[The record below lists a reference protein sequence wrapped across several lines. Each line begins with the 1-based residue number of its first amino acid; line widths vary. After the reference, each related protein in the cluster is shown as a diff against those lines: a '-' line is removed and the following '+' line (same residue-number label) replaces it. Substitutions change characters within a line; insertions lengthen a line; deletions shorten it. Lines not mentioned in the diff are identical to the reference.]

1 MSSRKRNKIIEEFI
15 EIYKS
20 EPCLWRIKCKDYH
33 DRALRDAAYA
43 KLLAKLKESEP
54 DAVKDTVVRKINNLR
69 SNFRK
74 EKKNWKPQR
83 NLEVERTICTSQRCG
98 TMIYLIFWET
108 KILLVHLF
116 QTWTTRKE
124 F

>member
-74 EKKNWKPQR
+74 EKKIGSLKEIWKWNGRFVQA
-83 NLEVERTICTSQRCG
+83 NAVVL
-98 TMIYLIFWET
+98 
-108 KILLVHLF
+108 
-116 QTWTTRKE
+116 
-124 F
+124 